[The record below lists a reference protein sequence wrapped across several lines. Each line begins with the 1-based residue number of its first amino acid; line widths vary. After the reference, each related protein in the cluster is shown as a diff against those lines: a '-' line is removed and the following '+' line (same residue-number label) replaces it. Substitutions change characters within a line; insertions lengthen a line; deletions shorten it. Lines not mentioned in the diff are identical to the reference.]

1 MAPPLGLLLNA
12 EYPIN
17 ELIQTAKLAEML
29 GCNQLW
35 YTDVRFQRD
44 CFVGL
49 AALAAN
55 TERILLG
62 PGVTDPYSRHP
73 VQTAATIAS
82 LDELSNG
89 RALLGLGIGGFG
101 FSQIGLEAPLP
112 VAAMREAV
120 DAIRRLLAG
129 EEVTLEGKVITVR
142 NGRLDFSPIQE
153 RIPIYF
159 ATHGAQVTRLAGQ
172 IADGV
177 LFANMLVPEAVAH
190 YLGLLMEGME
200 TAGRDPESM
209 TVALRFEVSMADDH
223 VAAVEVMRRRV
234 ATRLVGQYPKWEYL
248 EHLGVTLPEEFREVA
263 ARKDKRLVKEAM
275 AALPDDVLK
284 RTVLVGQPEEIAAQI
299 QRVLRPEVKQIIIRP
314 HTIPGQSVDVVIQK
328 FAETVMPLVESGTNT
343 VLA

>member
-1 MAPPLGLLLNA
+1 MTLPLGLLLNA

-17 ELIQTAKLAEML
+17 ELIQTAKLAESL
-29 GCNQLW
+29 GYDQLW

-49 AALAAN
+49 TAIAAN
-55 TERILLG
+55 TERIFIG

-73 VQTAATIAS
+73 AQTAATIAS
-82 LDELSNG
+82 LDELSKG

-101 FSQIGLEAPLP
+101 FNQIGLEAPLP

-142 NGRLDFSPIQE
+142 NGQLDFKPVQE

-177 LFANMLVPEAVAH
+177 LFANMLVPEAVGH
-190 YLGLLMEGME
+190 YLDLLKEGME
-200 TAGRDPESM
+200 IAKRDNSTM
-209 TVALRFEVSMADDH
+209 RVALRFEVSMADDH
-223 VAAVEVMRRRV
+223 AAAVDVMRKRV

-248 EHLGVTLPEEFREVA
+248 EHLGVTLPEAFREIAV
-263 ARKDKRLVKEAM
+263 RKDKSLVKEAM
-275 AALPDDVLK
+275 AALPDEVLK
-284 RTVLVGQPEEIAAQI
+284 RTVLVGRPDEIAAQI
-299 QRVLRPEVKQIIIRP
+299 ERVLRPEVSQIIVRP
-314 HTIPGQSVDVVIQK
+314 HAIPGQSVDVVIQK
-328 FAETVMPLVESGTNT
+328 FVETVMPLVGNGS
-343 VLA
+343 